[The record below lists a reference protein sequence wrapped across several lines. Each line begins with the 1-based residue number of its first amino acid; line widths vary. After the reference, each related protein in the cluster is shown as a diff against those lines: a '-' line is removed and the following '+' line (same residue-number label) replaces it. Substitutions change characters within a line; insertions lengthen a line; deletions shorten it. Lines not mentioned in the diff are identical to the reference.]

1 MARDAPSI
9 DAYGDGGFRLA
20 GARHDGSVLILRDAA
35 AAWSVTDMAGLTLEA
50 LQPVFEAGAAD
61 VEFVLLGTGVRN
73 ALPSREVRDGLRQA
87 GIGLEFMDTPTAARI
102 YNLLTS
108 EGRRLAAA
116 YAGVSGGR
124 LGRCHRRRAPARPAL
139 VQ

>member
-1 MARDAPSI
+1 MARNAPTI

-20 GARHDGSVLILRDAA
+20 GPRHEGSVLILADEARSWGVA
-35 AAWSVTDMAGLTLEA
+35 SMAELTLA
-50 LQPVFEAGAAD
+50 DLQAVLDAGPSD

-73 ALPSREVRDGLRQA
+73 ALPPREIRDGLRAA
-87 GIGLEFMDTPTAARI
+87 GMGLEFMDTAAAAKL

-116 YAGVSGGR
+116 LIAI
-124 LGRCHRRRAPARPAL
+124 
-139 VQ
+139 